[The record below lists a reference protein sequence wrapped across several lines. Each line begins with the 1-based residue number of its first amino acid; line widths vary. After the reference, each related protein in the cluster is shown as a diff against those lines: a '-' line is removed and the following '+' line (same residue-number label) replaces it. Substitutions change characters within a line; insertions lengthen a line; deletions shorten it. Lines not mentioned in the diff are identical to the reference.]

1 MRSSSVSKLISHL
14 AVSRPPWSV
23 WGLVLISISITE
35 FGVMVTL
42 PRFLP
47 ADTSRAWESFL
58 DALLLTSIVSPLMW
72 WSTVR
77 PLQES
82 ARLREQFVSGLIAAT
97 ERERHRIAHEL
108 HDGLG
113 QSLTLLVSGLRSL
126 SATLNKEES
135 NRRVDDLARIA
146 KQTLAD
152 AKQMALG
159 LRPSLL
165 DDLGLVAAIRS
176 MADDITKHQNMKI
189 SLVTS
194 LEGSRFSND
203 IETAL
208 FRICQEAVQNI
219 ARHSKASEATISFTF
234 QGNQLRL
241 EVRDNGEGFDT
252 RNRPSTSGHMGLI
265 GMRER
270 VVLLGGQFRIESSAG
285 QGTCVFAE
293 VPARQ
298 EEKRRDAHHVD

>member
-1 MRSSSVSKLISHL
+1 MPISRVSRLDSPPS
-14 AVSRPPWSV
+14 ASRPPWVV

-47 ADTSRAWESFL
+47 ADTSRAWESLL

-82 ARLREQFVSGLIAAT
+82 ARLREQFVSSLIAAT

-126 SATLNKEES
+126 SVTLNKDES
-135 NRRVDDLARIA
+135 SSRVDDLARIA
-146 KQTLAD
+146 KQILVD

-165 DDLGLVAAIRS
+165 DDLGLVAAIQS
-176 MADDITKHQNMKI
+176 MADDFAKHQNLKI

-194 LEGSRFSND
+194 LEGSRFSTD
-203 IETAL
+203 VETAL
-208 FRICQEAVQNI
+208 FRICQEAIQNVS
-219 ARHSKASEATISFTF
+219 RHSKASEATISLSL

-241 EVRDNGEGFDT
+241 EVRDNGEGFDI
-252 RNRPSTSGHMGLI
+252 RNRPPTSGHMGLI

-270 VVLLGGQFRIESSAG
+270 VVLLGGQFRIESSSG
-285 QGTCVFAE
+285 HGTRVIAE

-298 EEKRRDAHHVD
+298 EEKRRDARHVD